1 MAAHNL
7 VERAFDIVTYLAD
20 QPGGRSVSAIA
31 EMLKMP
37 PSAAHRLLGTL
48 SERGLVAQDERTRD
62 YSLTLSLPALG
73 LRYLSTLTFVEACK
87 PVMDSLASSTRE
99 LVRLAVVSG
108 TELIWIA
115 KSQGSKSSL
124 RLDPLEG
131 RNAIP
136 HVTAAGKA
144 WLASMPDEQAT
155 KRFTL
160 GRRQKGVT
168 LGPNAHTDADKF
180 LAELQTWRR
189 RGYAV
194 TYEEAEPGIAA
205 VGAVVRNGSRVE
217 AEAVATISVA
227 GPTARLRR
235 KDLDPIGETVAD
247 AARQLSAIWPATHH
261 LLEGGAG
268 RRRGASTPNF

>member
-7 VERAFDIVTYLAD
+7 VERAFDIVVYLAV

-48 SERGLVAQDERTRD
+48 AERGLVAQDERTRD

-73 LRYLSTLTFVEACK
+73 LRYLSSFTFIEACK
-87 PVMDSLASSTRE
+87 PAMDALAGKTRE

-108 TELIWIA
+108 SELIWIA

-131 RNAIP
+131 RSAIP
-136 HVTAAGKA
+136 HLTAAGKA
-144 WLASMPDEQAT
+144 WLATMSNEQAA
-155 KRFTL
+155 KKFVQS
-160 GRRQKGVT
+160 RRQKGLT
-168 LGPNAHTDADKF
+168 LGPNAHRDSETF
-180 LAELQTWRR
+180 VAELETWRQ
-189 RGYAV
+189 RGYAI

-205 VGAVVRNGSRVE
+205 VGAVIRNGGRAD

-235 KDLDPIGETVAD
+235 KDLDPIGESVA
-247 AARQLSAIWPATHH
+247 AAASQLSAIWPATHH
-261 LLEGGAG
+261 LLESASSPS
-268 RRRGASTPNF
+268 RGVESA